1 MPMGFPSWT
10 LWGMGL
16 SAAGALLALL
26 LALLGQ
32 SPQLLKRSGLI
43 RARLDLRVRAFT
55 SYAFAL
61 LLLAI
66 GFFLAGVPIGSL
78 QPETAEGENSLI
90 EATVASNETVA
101 GLETGAVSGETT
113 ITQQL
118 STPTITPG
126 TPETGA
132 FAGPPTEVEDS
143 LTETADIGQ
152 PVSPTLTVPVTTP
165 SVTAAGPTSTPTRG
179 NTATPTST
187 PLPTETPTPTLT
199 PTPIS
204 GRTAVVD
211 ASGSRIWIR
220 RSPGGQNLVLV
231 SDEEIV
237 LILPGHANQGGQ
249 LWQEVSTLDGVSGW
263 LLEELLAITE

>member
-1 MPMGFPSWT
+1 MGFPAWT

-16 SAAGALLALL
+16 SAVGALLALL

-78 QPETAEGENSLI
+78 QAETPEEENSLV
-90 EATVASNETVA
+90 EVPGTGSESGA
-101 GLETGAVSGETT
+101 GSGGTT
-113 ITQQL
+113 IAEQL
-118 STPTITPG
+118 LPTPTLTPG
-126 TPETGA
+126 TPESGA
-132 FAGPPTEVEDS
+132 FGGPPTEAEDAQS
-143 LTETADIGQ
+143 ENAGIGQ
-152 PVSPTLTVPVTTP
+152 PISPTLTVPVTTP
-165 SVTAAGPTSTPTRG
+165 SATAAGPTSTPTRE
-179 NTATPTST
+179 NTATPTAT

-204 GRTAVVD
+204 GQTAVVD
-211 ASGSRIWIR
+211 AGGSRIWMR
-220 RSPGGQNLVLV
+220 RSPGGQDLVLV
-231 SDEEIV
+231 SDQEIL

-249 LWQEVSTLDGVSGW
+249 LWQEVSTLDGVNGW
-263 LLEELLAITE
+263 LLEELLSLSE